1 MDRNIVL
8 QRGAKQVLL
17 VGLAAVTL
25 GLASTSFASASDNDV
40 RKQTVS
46 YAELDL
52 TKQAGAEAL
61 YKRIKRAAFTVC
73 GGYDSPMPWSYTLK
87 SRCYKTALNEA
98 VAKVNS
104 PLLTALHQDK
114 NSRVAS
120 K

>member
-8 QRGAKQVLL
+8 QRGARHVLIA
-17 VGLAAVTL
+17 GLATITL
-25 GLASTSFASASDNDV
+25 GLASTSFASGSDDGV

-46 YAELDL
+46 FAELDL

-61 YKRIKRAAFTVC
+61 YERIKRAAFAVC
-73 GGYDSPMPWSYTLK
+73 GGYETPLPGIYTAK
-87 SRCYKTALNEA
+87 SRCFKTAVNEA

-104 PLLTALHQDK
+104 PLLTALHQ
-114 NSRVAS
+114 NQNTRVAS